1 MKKTVQKATKM
12 VEEITQKRKMTQA
25 VKDKLDK
32 KILWNMWLSIII
44 MLYFCIADGVYI
56 AVPEAISSMV
66 LKGFAIAFILVTIC
80 VFEMAYRRENG
91 ALGIV
96 GIELLV
102 FSIIM
107 LYMPQIFK
115 NLNKG
120 VAQIFALT
128 PFFCAMYY
136 IIKSMIDY
144 VRTEENYQNNLS
156 DVKEIVREEE

>member
-25 VKDKLDK
+25 VKDELDK

-56 AVPEAISSMV
+56 GVPEAISNV
-66 LKGFAIAFILVTIC
+66 LLKAFAIGFIFVTILV
-80 VFEMAYRRENG
+80 FEIAYRRENG

-128 PFFCAMYY
+128 PFFCAVYY
-136 IIKSMIDY
+136 LIKSMIDY
-144 VRTEENYQNNLS
+144 VKTEENYQKSLS

>member
-1 MKKTVQKATKM
+1 M
-12 VEEITQKRKMTQA
+12 VEEITQKRKMTRE
-25 VKDKLDK
+25 VKEELDK
-32 KILWNMWLSIII
+32 KILWNMWIAIMI

-56 AVPEAISSMV
+56 GAPEAISSIV
-66 LKGFAIAFILVTIC
+66 LKVFAVAFILVTVL
-80 VFEMAYRRENG
+80 VFEIAYRRENS

-102 FSIIM
+102 FSVIM

-115 NLNKG
+115 SLNKG

-136 IIKSMIDY
+136 LIKSMIDY

>member
-25 VKDKLDK
+25 VKDELDK
-32 KILWNMWLSIII
+32 KILWNMWLAIMI

-56 AVPEAISSMV
+56 GAPEAISRMV
-66 LKGFAIAFILVTIC
+66 LKAFAVAFILVTVL
-80 VFEMAYRRENG
+80 VFEIAYRRENS

-102 FSIIM
+102 FSVIM
-107 LYMPQIFK
+107 LYMPQILK
-115 NLNKG
+115 NLNQG
-120 VAQIFALT
+120 MAQIFALT
-128 PFFCAMYY
+128 PFFCAVYY
-136 IIKSMIDY
+136 LVKSMIDY
-144 VRTEENYQNNLS
+144 VKTEENYQNNLS